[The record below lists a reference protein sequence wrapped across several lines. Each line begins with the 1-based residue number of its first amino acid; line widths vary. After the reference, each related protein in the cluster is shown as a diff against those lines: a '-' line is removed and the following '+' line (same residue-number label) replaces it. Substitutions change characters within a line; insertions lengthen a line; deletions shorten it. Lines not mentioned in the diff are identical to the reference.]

1 MPTLEKLYLR
11 WNDFQENI
19 KTTFTSLRKD
29 DYFTDVTLACKD
41 GIQVNAHKV
50 ILAVSSPYFENMLK
64 INKHLHPIIYMRGIK
79 SKDLF
84 AIIDLLY
91 YGEANIYQDNL
102 DNFLNIAEELKLE
115 GLKGNLE
122 TLFNI
127 TKELKVSGKEER
139 AEEEGEIFI
148 YEELPSSQMVGS
160 LPKLSFLD
168 ILKNWINRLIQWSI

>member
-84 AIIDLLY
+84 ANRPFVLWR
-91 YGEANIYQDNL
+91 GQH
-102 DNFLNIAEELKLE
+102 
-115 GLKGNLE
+115 
-122 TLFNI
+122 
-127 TKELKVSGKEER
+127 
-139 AEEEGEIFI
+139 
-148 YEELPSSQMVGS
+148 
-160 LPKLSFLD
+160 LS
-168 ILKNWINRLIQWSI
+168 R